1 MLTAVQDSF
10 PELTETFSVTL
21 GEPVGGGRLNSSV
34 SPAEV
39 TIRENQDPFG
49 VLEITTANG
58 LVLVVCCD

>member
-10 PELTETFSVTL
+10 PELSETFSVVL
-21 GEPVGGGRLNSSV
+21 SEPVGGGRLNSSV

-49 VLEITTANG
+49 VLQITTSNG
-58 LVLVVCCD
+58 LVTA